1 MSKIW
6 QTHYQKLN
14 FNNINDFST
23 QKRTNF
29 SSQQKKSPKKQ
40 NKPNKKMFPI
50 KLESVFLNM
59 KNEVY
64 CRY

>member
-1 MSKIW
+1 MTFPHKKE
-6 QTHYQKLN
+6 QTFQANK
-14 FNNINDFST
+14 
-23 QKRTNF
+23 
-29 SSQQKKSPKKQ
+29 KKSPKKQ

-64 CRY
+64 CRC